1 MGILEATG
9 TVLVAIVS
17 FGAGWLLRTERM
29 RSEVYT
35 RKLDVYLKLNAL
47 AANLLH
53 HTIRASVDPDQF
65 AGPMYQAR
73 IELAECMAS
82 HTMLVSKNL
91 GPHIEK
97 LVEAKKE
104 PDPEAVRQAFN
115 LMSNQMAAELK
126 LENIHSINAA
136 LLSVANPKRGV

>member
-1 MGILEATG
+1 MGILEAAG
-9 TVLVAIVS
+9 AVLVAVVS
-17 FGAGWLLRTERM
+17 FAAGWLVHTERL

-53 HTIRASVDPDQF
+53 QSIRASVDPDQF
-65 AGPMYQAR
+65 AGSMYQAR
-73 IELAECMAS
+73 IELAEYMAS
-82 HTMLVSKNL
+82 NTMLVSKGL

-104 PDPEAVRQAFN
+104 PDLEALRQAFN
-115 LMSNQMAAELK
+115 LMSNQMGAELK